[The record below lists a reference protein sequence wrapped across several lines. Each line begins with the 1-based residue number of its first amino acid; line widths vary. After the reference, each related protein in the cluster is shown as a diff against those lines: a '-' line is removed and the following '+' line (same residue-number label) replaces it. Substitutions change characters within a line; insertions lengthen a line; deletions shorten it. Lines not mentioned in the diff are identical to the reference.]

1 MTIRTLPVLA
11 LSVAWL
17 GASAALAQQPSAT
30 AESGGPAAA
39 INEMPDACRKA
50 VQDHPMAERMRSMPM
65 MQGMGQTMPMQD
77 MPTMQGGP
85 GGAGLSEAS
94 RAYMAAM
101 RKMNPPMM
109 MGALASDPELGF
121 LCAMLA
127 HHQGAVDMARA
138 ALDRTKS
145 EAVREIVKETIEE
158 NEKGMKE
165 IRAELDKRAR

>member
-30 AESGGPAAA
+30 TDTGGHAAA
-39 INEMPDACRKA
+39 MSEMPDICRKA
-50 VQDHPMAERMRSMPM
+50 VQDSPMAERMRTMPM
-65 MQGMGQTMPMQD
+65 MQGMMQD
-77 MPTMQGGP
+77 MPMMQGGQ

-94 RAYMAAM
+94 RAYIMAM
-101 RKMNPPMM
+101 RKTHPPMM
-109 MGALASDPELGF
+109 MGAMASDPEIAF
-121 LCAMLA
+121 LCAMLP

-145 EAVREIVKETIEE
+145 EAVREIAKETIEE